1 MPTSWAF
8 ASSACS
14 ALLLAG
20 CGAGPDLTPV
30 SFHAESGLTRVPDRR
45 TGGSAEPVPTF
56 RADGGRLTFVLHLRN
71 AGGKRAT
78 VLGPV
83 RDESGDDQQF
93 VPSDRDLRVTI
104 EPGQIER
111 LAVSGRTDC
120 AGRMP
125 GQVSGKNGQ
134 RLRLAGGDTADVELG
149 ALIEFVCP
157 R

>member
-14 ALLLAG
+14 ALLLVG
-20 CGAGPDLTPV
+20 CGGGPELTPV
-30 SFHAESGLTRVPDRR
+30 SFHPESGLTRVQDRR
-45 TGGSAEPVPTF
+45 TGGSARPVPTF
-56 RADGGRLTFVLHLRN
+56 RADGGRLTFVVHLRN
-71 AGGKRAT
+71 TGADRVTVAGPA
-78 VLGPV
+78 

-93 VPSDRDLRVTI
+93 VPSDRDVRVTV

-111 LAVSGRTDC
+111 LEVHGRTEC
-120 AGRMP
+120 NGRAP
-125 GQVSGKNGQ
+125 GQVSQKNGQ
-134 RLRLAGGDTADVELG
+134 RFTLGDGSTADVDLG